1 MAQLENPLRLQRVQ
15 GTDRFGLRLV
25 DNDEGRVALRGHLWG
40 EYGPG
45 RCGGQG
51 PGAGRRIRS
60 STDCP
65 LATAAVDAILYLL
78 ELGASVPRTHP
89 RHHDCVHDETV
100 SVIADGLERVICEQ
114 CGHVT
119 VRYESMISGDVERS
133 QFPRRADERARR
145 SIQARWPYRGA
156 G

>member
-1 MAQLENPLRLQRVQ
+1 MMRVELLCAAICGVSMARGGAVVKAPGPVDGFVPQRIAPLLPQQ
-15 GTDRFGLRLV
+15 SMPSCTCW
-25 DNDEGRVALRGHLWG
+25 NW
-40 EYGPG
+40 
-45 RCGGQG
+45 
-51 PGAGRRIRS
+51 
-60 STDCP
+60 
-65 LATAAVDAILYLL
+65 
-78 ELGASVPRTHP
+78 GASVPRTHP